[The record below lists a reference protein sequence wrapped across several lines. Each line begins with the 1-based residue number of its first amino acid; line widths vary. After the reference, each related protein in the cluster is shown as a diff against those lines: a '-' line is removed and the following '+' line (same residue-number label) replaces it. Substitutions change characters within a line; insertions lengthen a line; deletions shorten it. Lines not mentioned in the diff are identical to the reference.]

1 MPSDDKYTVTLTGAQ
16 VDDALMQMNQR
27 IPEGWAAG
35 TRDGVA
41 VSSTSQFYHNNAKYL
56 ATQAKSWAQ
65 GGTGERSGEDTNNA
79 QYWAQQAQA
88 AAGGGVSSFKG
99 RTGAVQP
106 QSGDYTP
113 AMVGAMP
120 ADTSIPTKVSDLV
133 NDQEFV
139 TQSGLDAHYVTAGK
153 ASGVTVGSH
162 ATSEGQNTS
171 ATGADSHAEG
181 NGTHATAR
189 HAHSEGHATS
199 ASGEASHAE
208 GTQTDAS
215 GVSSHAEGRYTFAG
229 GGTGATEGCA
239 HAEGQYSRAYG
250 IASHAEGG
258 GSMAEGAASH
268 AEGLYSKAKGRAS
281 HAEGATNANKA
292 YQHTFGRANVE
303 EAFTAEDDIGTYI
316 EIVGNGSGS
325 SSPSNARTL
334 DWNGNEVLA
343 GKLTVGAAPTAN
355 MDVATKKY
363 VDDAI
368 AAAIAALQNS

>member
-27 IPEGWAAG
+27 VPEGWAVG
-35 TRDGVA
+35 TRDGAA

-106 QSGDYTP
+106 QSGDYTA

-120 ADTSIPTKVSDLV
+120 ADTSIPTKMSDLV

-153 ASGVTVGSH
+153 ASGVTVGKY

-171 ATGADSHAEG
+171 ATGVGSHAEG
-181 NGTHATAR
+181 RETVASSATSHAEGWASTASALASHAEGRGSTASGLGAHAEGVQSTASKQAAHAEGTSAASGSWS
-189 HAHSEGHATS
+189 HSEGWGTS
-199 ASGEASHAE
+199 AEGEASHAE
-208 GTQTDAS
+208 GRSNSAL
-215 GVSSHAEGRYTFAG
+215 
-229 GGTGATEGCA
+229 GT
-239 HAEGQYSRAYG
+239 
-250 IASHAEGG
+250 ASHAEGQNT
-258 GSMAEGAASH
+258 
-268 AEGLYSKAKGRAS
+268 K
-281 HAEGATNANKA
+281 ANKLC
-292 YQHTFGRANVE
+292 QHVFGKCNIE
-303 EAFTAEDDIGTYI
+303 EAFTAEGDAGVYI
-316 EIVGNGSGS
+316 EIVGNGSA
-325 SSPSNARTL
+325 PAARSNARTL